1 VLSPAGEAAQ
11 RLALLGWWLI
21 GIAGAVVVIVAIVVL
36 IPLAWRRQTIEETP
50 PTGSAE
56 HDEGKGP
63 IIVLATISLLILVAA
78 FAGTVVTMRAADA
91 PSHTPT
97 LTVRI
102 VGHQW
107 WWEVHYVSSDPSQSV
122 ITANEIHI
130 PVGQPV
136 RLLLQSA
143 DVVHSFWI
151 PQLQGKVDLIP
162 GQTNVSWI
170 EADRAGTF
178 GGQCAKY
185 CGMQHA
191 QMHLL
196 VTADPPHAFTS
207 WLDRQRQPATTP
219 TDSLVAEGRASF
231 VGNTCAFCHTIRGT
245 QAVGRVGPDLTHLAT
260 RQTIA
265 AGALPNTQAAL
276 LGWIADAPG
285 LKPGTPMPRMNMDPR
300 MTSAIVAYLRTLN

>member
-11 RLALLGWWLI
+11 RLALLGWWLT
-21 GIAGAVVVIVAIVVL
+21 GVACAVVVIVAIAVL
-36 IPLAWRRQTIEETP
+36 IPLRWRRPTIEDSP
-50 PTGSAE
+50 PTGSPDR
-56 HDEGKGP
+56 DEGKGP
-63 IIVLATISLLILVAA
+63 IIVLSAVSLLILVAA
-78 FAGTVVTMRAADA
+78 FVGTIVTLHATDMPPR
-91 PSHTPT
+91 TPA

-107 WWEVHYVSSDPSQSV
+107 WWEVHYVSADPDQSV

-143 DVVHSFWI
+143 DVVHSFWV

-191 QMHLL
+191 QMLL
-196 VTADPPHAFTS
+196 SVTADPPDAFAT
-207 WLDRQRQPATTP
+207 WLDRQRQPAATP
-219 TDSLVAEGRASF
+219 TDSLAAVGQASF
-231 VGNTCAFCHTIRGT
+231 VGTTCAFCHTIRGT
-245 QAVGRVGPDLTHLAT
+245 PAVGRVGPDLTHLAL
-260 RQTIA
+260 RHTIA
-265 AGALPNTQAAL
+265 AGALPNTEASL
-276 LGWIADAPG
+276 LAWIADAPG

-300 MTSAIVAYLRTLN
+300 MTLAIVAYLRTLN